1 MTGLR
6 QFARQAARDVADA
19 AEWFAEGAGGSPL
32 ARRLPC
38 RRGTAAR
45 FRFTLGGCLGCGK
58 LRRMD
63 AIDPAAAKL
72 ALLTPEERD
81 ARTNEFLASEEFIP
95 IVLECFA
102 QAVRVAA
109 AENAALGLTEQR
121 FG

>member
-1 MTGLR
+1 MSRTRPSGSRKVL
-6 QFARQAARDVADA
+6 
-19 AEWFAEGAGGSPL
+19 AGRHWHAGY
-32 ARRLPC
+32 PC

-95 IVLECFA
+95 FVLECFA